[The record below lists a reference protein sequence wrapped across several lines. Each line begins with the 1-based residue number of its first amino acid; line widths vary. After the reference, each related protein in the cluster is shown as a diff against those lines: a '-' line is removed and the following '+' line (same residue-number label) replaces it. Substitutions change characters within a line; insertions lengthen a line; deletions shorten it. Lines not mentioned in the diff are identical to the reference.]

1 MLFQSTAIRHYWL
14 KILMVTVFSFLREA
28 MLCSP
33 PGLSGWEKKED
44 IVREMCVRAISQY
57 NSFCSLL
64 LILFAF
70 LAHLLLASHIF
81 TICFC
86 LWCIKKAAGLALKSF
101 FPILWSVHSWIC
113 SHVADNRW
121 IASPALLSSSA
132 SGGSYSTCCAL
143 SLLSLDSAPSAAQLF
158 QALE

>member
-1 MLFQSTAIRHYWL
+1 MYVYITESLCCTPETNTMLYVNQLCFNSNNSSHLPLDSDLLPWAGNTF
-14 KILMVTVFSFLREA
+14 TV
-28 MLCSP
+28 
-33 PGLSGWEKKED
+33 
-44 IVREMCVRAISQY
+44 
-57 NSFCSLL
+57 
-64 LILFAF
+64 
-70 LAHLLLASHIF
+70 
-81 TICFC
+81 CFC